1 MCLDVFR
8 NGTGNG
14 TWTDIWPCTGHD
26 NQKWTMAY
34 LGATLTT
41 PNVLLRATPKVVS
54 RRWGPARR
62 ASDHPRAG
70 RAVSLRA
77 P

>member
-1 MCLDVFR
+1 VFH

-14 TWTDIWPCTGHD
+14 TWTDIWPCSGQD
-26 NQKWTMAY
+26 NQKWTMQY

-41 PNVLLRATPKVVS
+41 PNLSLRATPNAVS
-54 RRWGPARR
+54 RPRGPARR
-62 ASDHPRAG
+62 TSDHARAG